1 MQLQRNTKTAPTFSL
16 GRIKKFY
23 PKSTVLC
30 FSFLFGFLHNLL
42 KIEKHFMLPETGP
55 EFQETVTLNKWNKEK
70 WPKYQVARMASCV
83 GEGG

>member
-1 MQLQRNTKTAPTFSL
+1 
-16 GRIKKFY
+16 
-23 PKSTVLC
+23 
-30 FSFLFGFLHNLL
+30 
-42 KIEKHFMLPETGP
+42 MLPETGP